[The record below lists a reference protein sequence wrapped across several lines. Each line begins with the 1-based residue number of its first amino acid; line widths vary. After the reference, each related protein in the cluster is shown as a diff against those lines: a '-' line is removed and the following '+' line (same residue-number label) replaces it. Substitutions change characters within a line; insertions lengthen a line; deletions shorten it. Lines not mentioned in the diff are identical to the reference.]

1 MQITISECFHIAGIL
16 ITKKLKVGVHILIS
30 CVQFEI
36 NFTIISY
43 IVFQYLYTVTA
54 YIQVQK
60 YRYHCIFQ
68 SEYCDTVSFDKLR
81 ARLGYLLPDFNVGIN
96 HCDKIMSYIFT
107 VIDMIEYSYL
117 VIVSL

>member
-1 MQITISECFHIAGIL
+1 MLCNSCYIVCVWAFSKFLEFSKPYSLTVDNGKKKINYGPKTYGYCVIILQITISECFPIAGIL

-54 YIQVQK
+54 YI
-60 YRYHCIFQ
+60 YTGTEI
-68 SEYCDTVSFDKLR
+68 
-81 ARLGYLLPDFNVGIN
+81 
-96 HCDKIMSYIFT
+96 
-107 VIDMIEYSYL
+107 
-117 VIVSL
+117 